1 MSTSDV
7 KPTRMELIETKRKIK
22 LKSGYK
28 LLKMKRDGLIM
39 EFFELLP
46 KVKDLRSQLSVLY
59 SDAMEKLAIAVAADG
74 KTALES
80 AANCL
85 NKAPEVE
92 LSSKNIMGVVV
103 PSVEVTAVEKS
114 LEDRGYGLIG
124 TSIRVDEAVHA
135 FEKLSEMIILAAEGE
150 TTMKKLLDEIESTK
164 RRVNALE
171 FKVIPN
177 LEEVAKYISF
187 RLEEL
192 EKKAFS
198 VFKTYQRIMDWLI
211 EQIEDPDKRVR
222 LFKTMVIISQGM
234 VVLGI
239 LIFIWLFKVSA
250 FQSI

>member
-1 MSTSDV
+1 MSIADV

-22 LKSGYK
+22 LSKSGYK

-46 KVKDLRSQLSVLY
+46 KVKDLRGQLSELY
-59 SDAMEKLAIAVAADG
+59 KDAMEKLAIAVAADG

-80 AANCL
+80 ATNCL

-92 LSSKNIMGVVV
+92 LSSNNIMGVVV
-103 PSVEVTAVEKS
+103 PAVKVSPVEKS
-114 LEDRGYGLIG
+114 LEDRGYGLVG

-135 FEKLSEMIILAAEGE
+135 FEKLSEMVILAAEGE

-177 LEEVAKYISF
+177 LEEIAKYISF

-192 EKKAFS
+192 ERESIFGLK
-198 VFKTYQRIMDWLI
+198 RI
-211 EQIEDPDKRVR
+211 K
-222 LFKTMVIISQGM
+222 G
-234 VVLGI
+234 
-239 LIFIWLFKVSA
+239 
-250 FQSI
+250 

>member
-22 LKSGYK
+22 LSKSGYK

-46 KVKDLRSQLSVLY
+46 KVKDLRSQLSELY
-59 SDAMEKLAIAVAADG
+59 SDAMEKLADG

-177 LEEVAKYISF
+177 LEEIAKYISF

-192 EKKAFS
+192 ERESIFGLK
-198 VFKTYQRIMDWLI
+198 RI
-211 EQIEDPDKRVR
+211 K
-222 LFKTMVIISQGM
+222 G
-234 VVLGI
+234 
-239 LIFIWLFKVSA
+239 
-250 FQSI
+250 

>member
-22 LKSGYK
+22 LSKSGYK

-46 KVKDLRSQLSVLY
+46 KVKDLRGQLSELY

-177 LEEVAKYISF
+177 LEEIAKYISF

-192 EKKAFS
+192 ERESIFGLK
-198 VFKTYQRIMDWLI
+198 RI
-211 EQIEDPDKRVR
+211 K
-222 LFKTMVIISQGM
+222 G
-234 VVLGI
+234 
-239 LIFIWLFKVSA
+239 
-250 FQSI
+250 

>member
-22 LKSGYK
+22 LSKSGYK

-46 KVKDLRSQLSVLY
+46 KVKDLRSQLSALY

-177 LEEVAKYISF
+177 LEEIAKYISF

-192 EKKAFS
+192 ERES
-198 VFKTYQRIMDWLI
+198 
-211 EQIEDPDKRVR
+211 
-222 LFKTMVIISQGM
+222 
-234 VVLGI
+234 
-239 LIFIWLFKVSA
+239 IFG
-250 FQSI
+250 

>member
-1 MSTSDV
+1 MSIADV

-22 LKSGYK
+22 LSKGGYK

-46 KVKDLRSQLSVLY
+46 KVKDLRNQLSILY
-59 SDAMEKLAIAVAADG
+59 KDAMEKLSIAVAADG

-85 NKAPEVE
+85 NKSPEVE

-103 PSVEVTAVEKS
+103 PSVKVTAVEKS

-150 TTMKKLLDEIESTK
+150 TTMKKILDEIESTK

-177 LEEVAKYISF
+177 LEEIAKYISF

-192 EKKAFS
+192 ERESIFGLK
-198 VFKTYQRIMDWLI
+198 RI
-211 EQIEDPDKRVR
+211 KN
-222 LFKTMVIISQGM
+222 
-234 VVLGI
+234 
-239 LIFIWLFKVSA
+239 
-250 FQSI
+250 

>member
-22 LKSGYK
+22 LSKSGYK

-46 KVKDLRSQLSVLY
+46 KVKDLRSQLSALY

-103 PSVEVTAVEKS
+103 PSVEVTSVEKS

-192 EKKAFS
+192 ERESIFGLK
-198 VFKTYQRIMDWLI
+198 RI
-211 EQIEDPDKRVR
+211 K
-222 LFKTMVIISQGM
+222 G
-234 VVLGI
+234 
-239 LIFIWLFKVSA
+239 
-250 FQSI
+250 

>member
-22 LKSGYK
+22 LSKSGYK

-46 KVKDLRSQLSVLY
+46 KVKDLRSQLSALY

-92 LSSKNIMGVVV
+92 LSSKNIMGVAV

-192 EKKAFS
+192 ERESIFGLK
-198 VFKTYQRIMDWLI
+198 RI
-211 EQIEDPDKRVR
+211 K
-222 LFKTMVIISQGM
+222 G
-234 VVLGI
+234 
-239 LIFIWLFKVSA
+239 
-250 FQSI
+250 

>member
-22 LKSGYK
+22 LSKSGYK
-28 LLKMKRDGLIM
+28 VLKMKRDGLIM

-46 KVKDLRSQLSVLY
+46 KVKDLRSQLSALY

-192 EKKAFS
+192 ERESIFGLK
-198 VFKTYQRIMDWLI
+198 RI
-211 EQIEDPDKRVR
+211 K
-222 LFKTMVIISQGM
+222 G
-234 VVLGI
+234 
-239 LIFIWLFKVSA
+239 
-250 FQSI
+250 

>member
-22 LKSGYK
+22 LSKGGYK

-46 KVKDLRSQLSVLY
+46 KVKDLRGQLSVLY
-59 SDAMEKLAIAVAADG
+59 KDAMEKLSIAVAADG

-92 LSSKNIMGVVV
+92 LSSNNIMGVVV
-103 PSVEVTAVEKS
+103 PAVKVTPVEKS
-114 LEDRGYGLIG
+114 LEDRGYGLVG

-192 EKKAFS
+192 ERESIFGLK
-198 VFKTYQRIMDWLI
+198 RI
-211 EQIEDPDKRVR
+211 K
-222 LFKTMVIISQGM
+222 S
-234 VVLGI
+234 
-239 LIFIWLFKVSA
+239 
-250 FQSI
+250 

>member
-1 MSTSDV
+1 MSIADV

-22 LKSGYK
+22 LSKSGYK

-46 KVKDLRSQLSVLY
+46 KVKDLRGQLSELY
-59 SDAMEKLAIAVAADG
+59 KDAMEKLAIAIAADG

-103 PSVEVTAVEKS
+103 PAVKVTPVEKS
-114 LEDRGYGLIG
+114 LEDRGYGLVG
-124 TSIRVDEAVHA
+124 TSLRVDEAVHA
-135 FEKLSEMIILAAEGE
+135 FEKLSEMVILAAEGE

-177 LEEVAKYISF
+177 LEEIAKYISF

-192 EKKAFS
+192 ERESIFGLK
-198 VFKTYQRIMDWLI
+198 RI
-211 EQIEDPDKRVR
+211 K
-222 LFKTMVIISQGM
+222 G
-234 VVLGI
+234 
-239 LIFIWLFKVSA
+239 
-250 FQSI
+250 

>member
-1 MSTSDV
+1 
-7 KPTRMELIETKRKIK
+7 MELIETKRKIK
-22 LKSGYK
+22 LSKGGYK

-46 KVKDLRSQLSVLY
+46 KVKDLRGQLSELY
-59 SDAMEKLAIAVAADG
+59 KDAMEKLSVAIAADG

-85 NKAPEVE
+85 NKSPEVE
-92 LSSKNIMGVVV
+92 LSSNNIMGVVV
-103 PSVEVTAVEKS
+103 PAVKVTPVEKS
-114 LEDRGYGLIG
+114 LEDRGYGLVG

-177 LEEVAKYISF
+177 LEEIAKYISF

-192 EKKAFS
+192 ERESIFGLK
-198 VFKTYQRIMDWLI
+198 RI
-211 EQIEDPDKRVR
+211 K
-222 LFKTMVIISQGM
+222 S
-234 VVLGI
+234 
-239 LIFIWLFKVSA
+239 
-250 FQSI
+250 

>member
-22 LKSGYK
+22 LSKSGYK

-46 KVKDLRSQLSVLY
+46 KVKDLRSQLSELY

-187 RLEEL
+187 RYNSIICSLL
-192 EKKAFS
+192 RTLSILKA
-198 VFKTYQRIMDWLI
+198 I
-211 EQIEDPDKRVR
+211 
-222 LFKTMVIISQGM
+222 IIS
-234 VVLGI
+234 
-239 LIFIWLFKVSA
+239 LIFLV
-250 FQSI
+250 

>member
-22 LKSGYK
+22 LSKSGYK

-59 SDAMEKLAIAVAADG
+59 SNAMEKLAIAVAADG

-177 LEEVAKYISF
+177 MEEVAKYISF

-192 EKKAFS
+192 ERESIFGLK
-198 VFKTYQRIMDWLI
+198 RI
-211 EQIEDPDKRVR
+211 K
-222 LFKTMVIISQGM
+222 G
-234 VVLGI
+234 
-239 LIFIWLFKVSA
+239 
-250 FQSI
+250 

>member
-22 LKSGYK
+22 LSKSGYK

-46 KVKDLRSQLSVLY
+46 KVKDLRSQLSDLY
-59 SDAMEKLAIAVAADG
+59 TNAMEKLAIAVAADG
-74 KTALES
+74 KIALES

-192 EKKAFS
+192 ERESIFGLK
-198 VFKTYQRIMDWLI
+198 RI
-211 EQIEDPDKRVR
+211 K
-222 LFKTMVIISQGM
+222 G
-234 VVLGI
+234 
-239 LIFIWLFKVSA
+239 
-250 FQSI
+250 

>member
-22 LKSGYK
+22 LSKSGYK

-46 KVKDLRSQLSVLY
+46 KVKDLRGQLSLLY

-192 EKKAFS
+192 ERESIFGLK
-198 VFKTYQRIMDWLI
+198 RI
-211 EQIEDPDKRVR
+211 K
-222 LFKTMVIISQGM
+222 G
-234 VVLGI
+234 
-239 LIFIWLFKVSA
+239 
-250 FQSI
+250 

>member
-22 LKSGYK
+22 LSKSGYK

-46 KVKDLRSQLSVLY
+46 KVKDLRGQLSDLY
-59 SDAMEKLAIAVAADG
+59 VDAMEKLAIAVAADG

-92 LSSKNIMGVVV
+92 LSSNNIMGVVV
-103 PSVEVTAVEKS
+103 PAVKVTPVEKS
-114 LEDRGYGLIG
+114 LEDRGYGLVG

-135 FEKLSEMIILAAEGE
+135 FEKLSEMIKLAAEGE

-192 EKKAFS
+192 ERESIFGLK
-198 VFKTYQRIMDWLI
+198 RI
-211 EQIEDPDKRVR
+211 K
-222 LFKTMVIISQGM
+222 G
-234 VVLGI
+234 
-239 LIFIWLFKVSA
+239 
-250 FQSI
+250 

>member
-22 LKSGYK
+22 LSKSGYK

-46 KVKDLRSQLSVLY
+46 KVKDLRSQLSELY

-177 LEEVAKYISF
+177 LEEIAKYISF

-192 EKKAFS
+192 ERESIFGLK
-198 VFKTYQRIMDWLI
+198 RIK
-211 EQIEDPDKRVR
+211 E
-222 LFKTMVIISQGM
+222 
-234 VVLGI
+234 
-239 LIFIWLFKVSA
+239 
-250 FQSI
+250 

>member
-1 MSTSDV
+1 
-7 KPTRMELIETKRKIK
+7 MELIETKRKIK
-22 LKSGYK
+22 LSKSGYK

-46 KVKDLRSQLSVLY
+46 KVKDLRSQLSELY

-177 LEEVAKYISF
+177 LEEIAKYISF

-192 EKKAFS
+192 ERESIFGLK
-198 VFKTYQRIMDWLI
+198 RI
-211 EQIEDPDKRVR
+211 K
-222 LFKTMVIISQGM
+222 G
-234 VVLGI
+234 
-239 LIFIWLFKVSA
+239 
-250 FQSI
+250 

>member
-1 MSTSDV
+1 MSIADV

-22 LKSGYK
+22 LSKGGYK

-46 KVKDLRSQLSVLY
+46 KVKDLRNQLSTLY
-59 SDAMEKLAIAVAADG
+59 SDAMEKLSIAVAADG

-85 NKAPEVE
+85 NKSPEVV

-103 PSVEVTAVEKS
+103 PSVKVTAVEKS

-135 FEKLSEMIILAAEGE
+135 FEKLSEMIILAAECE
-150 TTMKKLLDEIESTK
+150 TTMKKILDEIESTK

-177 LEEVAKYISF
+177 LEEIAKYISF

-192 EKKAFS
+192 ERESIFGLK
-198 VFKTYQRIMDWLI
+198 RI
-211 EQIEDPDKRVR
+211 KN
-222 LFKTMVIISQGM
+222 
-234 VVLGI
+234 
-239 LIFIWLFKVSA
+239 
-250 FQSI
+250 

>member
-7 KPTRMELIETKRKIK
+7 KPTRRELIETKRKIK
-22 LKSGYK
+22 LSKSGYK

-46 KVKDLRSQLSVLY
+46 KVKDLRSQLSELY
-59 SDAMEKLAIAVAADG
+59 SDAMEKLAIAIAADG

-177 LEEVAKYISF
+177 LEEIAKYISF

-192 EKKAFS
+192 ERESIFGLK
-198 VFKTYQRIMDWLI
+198 RI
-211 EQIEDPDKRVR
+211 K
-222 LFKTMVIISQGM
+222 G
-234 VVLGI
+234 
-239 LIFIWLFKVSA
+239 
-250 FQSI
+250 

>member
-1 MSTSDV
+1 MSIADV
-7 KPTRMELIETKRKIK
+7 KPTRMELIETRRKIK
-22 LKSGYK
+22 LSKGGYK

-46 KVKDLRSQLSVLY
+46 KVKDLRNQLSVLY
-59 SDAMEKLAIAVAADG
+59 IDAMEKLSIAVAADG

-85 NKAPEVE
+85 NKSPEVE

-103 PSVEVTAVEKS
+103 PSVKVTAVEKS

-150 TTMKKLLDEIESTK
+150 TTMKKILDEIESTK

-177 LEEVAKYISF
+177 LEEIAKYISF

-192 EKKAFS
+192 ERESIFGLK
-198 VFKTYQRIMDWLI
+198 RI
-211 EQIEDPDKRVR
+211 KN
-222 LFKTMVIISQGM
+222 
-234 VVLGI
+234 
-239 LIFIWLFKVSA
+239 
-250 FQSI
+250 

>member
-22 LKSGYK
+22 LSKSGYK

-92 LSSKNIMGVVV
+92 LSSKNTMGVVV
-103 PSVEVTAVEKS
+103 PSVEVTTVEKS

-192 EKKAFS
+192 ERESIFGLK
-198 VFKTYQRIMDWLI
+198 RI
-211 EQIEDPDKRVR
+211 K
-222 LFKTMVIISQGM
+222 G
-234 VVLGI
+234 
-239 LIFIWLFKVSA
+239 
-250 FQSI
+250 

>member
-22 LKSGYK
+22 LSKGGYK

-46 KVKDLRSQLSVLY
+46 KVKDLRGQLSELY
-59 SDAMEKLAIAVAADG
+59 KDAVEKLSVAIAADG

-85 NKAPEVE
+85 NKSPEVE
-92 LSSKNIMGVVV
+92 LSSNNIMGVVV
-103 PSVEVTAVEKS
+103 PAVKVTPVEKS
-114 LEDRGYGLIG
+114 LEDRGYGLVG

-150 TTMKKLLDEIESTK
+150 TTMKKLLDEIASTK
-164 RRVNALE
+164 RRVNPLE

-177 LEEVAKYISF
+177 LEEIAKYISF

-192 EKKAFS
+192 ERESIFGLK
-198 VFKTYQRIMDWLI
+198 RI
-211 EQIEDPDKRVR
+211 K
-222 LFKTMVIISQGM
+222 S
-234 VVLGI
+234 
-239 LIFIWLFKVSA
+239 
-250 FQSI
+250 

>member
-1 MSTSDV
+1 MSTADV

-22 LKSGYK
+22 LSKSGYK

-46 KVKDLRSQLSVLY
+46 KVKDLRGQLSELY
-59 SDAMEKLAIAVAADG
+59 KEAMEKLAVTVAADG

-85 NKAPEVE
+85 NKPPEVE
-92 LSSKNIMGVVV
+92 LSSNNIMGVVV
-103 PSVEVTAVEKS
+103 PSVKVTPVEKS
-114 LEDRGYGLIG
+114 LEDRGYGLVG

-177 LEEVAKYISF
+177 LEEIAKYISF

-192 EKKAFS
+192 ERESIFGLK
-198 VFKTYQRIMDWLI
+198 RI
-211 EQIEDPDKRVR
+211 K
-222 LFKTMVIISQGM
+222 G
-234 VVLGI
+234 
-239 LIFIWLFKVSA
+239 
-250 FQSI
+250 